1 MDNFINQNSE
11 KKLREKGINVSE
23 EITWSSPQFGGFP
36 SDSDITDPQT
46 SQDSDQIM
54 QNASD
59 VSQDSDDISPED
71 VEKAVNLM
79 NTIKR
84 YILGGFLILP
94 GVIFFL
100 IGVCVTISDANKSKE
115 YESTKCYYY
124 DKEYSSLGG
133 YEGKYSF
140 EVGGKTYYVEYAK
153 IQSDPKDF
161 PEEMTVLYDPTDPN
175 NAVIKSAIWI
185 KFAIMG
191 CIVMMSGIVVI
202 MWKKISKLFHLENKV
217 RMRMR

>member
-11 KKLREKGINVSE
+11 KKLREKGNNASE

-36 SDSDITDPQT
+36 SDSDVTDPQT
-46 SQDSDQIM
+46 
-54 QNASD
+54 
-59 VSQDSDDISPED
+59 SQDSDDISPED

-84 YILGGFLILP
+84 CILGGFLILP

-140 EVGGKTYYVEYAK
+140 EVGGKTYYVEYAE

-161 PEEMTVLYDPTDPN
+161 PKEMTVLYDPTDPN

>member
-11 KKLREKGINVSE
+11 KKLREKGNNASE

-36 SDSDITDPQT
+36 SDSDITDSQT
-46 SQDSDQIM
+46 
-54 QNASD
+54 
-59 VSQDSDDISPED
+59 SQDSDDISPED

-100 IGVCVTISDANKSKE
+100 IGICVTISDANKSKE

-140 EVGGKTYYVEYAK
+140 EVGGKTYYVEYAE